1 MRSAVG
7 IGLLLV
13 CLAAAAAP
21 AQGRRSPPRLQ
32 DLEATARRDSLVP
45 EAHYLLA
52 MGYWRAKRHDD
63 AAHAL
68 TRAIDID
75 PRYAPPYVA
84 LAFLPFARRPQLARE
99 ARKGDVPPA
108 WRDSLLQ
115 TQRLLRQAF
124 MIDPL
129 AELLP
134 PDASAVDRL
143 LATALLLGYFHR
155 TYGDQPRDSL
165 PPWVLWS
172 RGLVY
177 GRQGSVP
184 LAIEDFQAL
193 LRRAET
199 MEADSL
205 IPFPVRT
212 NDYRYI
218 LAVLCERA
226 DRPADALAFYEET
239 VANDLGHY
247 MAHVKLGRLYRR
259 HRMYREAE
267 REARRAMETNP
278 DDPTTHRE
286 LGEILL
292 DAGRVADAEAA
303 LRDAI
308 RANPGDLG
316 SLYVLAALLQN
327 AGRHGEARETY
338 QRFLSLAPTTLYG
351 PQIADARARLA
362 SLPGQGN

>member
-1 MRSAVG
+1 MRPLVG
-7 IGLLLV
+7 VVLL
-13 CLAAAAAP
+13 AWATAAP
-21 AQGRRSPPRLQ
+21 AQRGRDPPKLP

-45 EAHYLLA
+45 EAQYLLA
-52 MGYWRAKRHDD
+52 MGYWRAKRYDD

-68 TRAIDID
+68 ERAMDID
-75 PRYAPPYVA
+75 PRYAPPYIA
-84 LAFLPFARRPQLARE
+84 LAYIPFARRSQLAKE
-99 ARKGDVPPA
+99 VRKGEVPPA

-134 PDASAVDRL
+134 PDVNRLDAL
-143 LATALLLGYFHR
+143 LAGALAARYLDR
-155 TYGDQPRDSL
+155 VYGHQSRDSL
-165 PPWVLWS
+165 PSWVLWT
-172 RGLVY
+172 RGLMD
-177 GRQGSVP
+177 GRGGRVP
-184 LAIEDFQAL
+184 SAIQDFEAL

-226 DRPADALAFYEET
+226 NRPADARAFYEET

-292 DAGRVADAEAA
+292 DAGRVGDAEAA
-303 LRDAI
+303 LRDGI

-316 SLYVLAALLQN
+316 SLYVLATLLQI

-338 QRFLSLAPTTLYG
+338 QRFLSLAPTTLYS